1 MGMINKTTPSSPGYA
16 KEGTVPYRTQGSQL
30 QLSAVSAGQ
39 WLDLSLMTKEG
50 DKVTLSADAKASAL
64 HTDFE
69 AMQVGDGDDIYAQW
83 GELSLE
89 QHERDITLTVEG
101 DLNPAER
108 REIHKVLQTIN
119 KMMNDFVQGKLA
131 PLMAIA
137 GGLQGLGTI
146 DSLQVSMT
154 FEQQVVAAQ
163 QCRTTLAYAPTGEV
177 SRALEPSGDGIELP
191 LKAESESL
199 AANMARMVA
208 GSHGPGD
215 PLRQMADELLK
226 ACRNRIGQRHPFGG
240 RVLNHIRNLFQ
251 NALKTH

>member
-1 MGMINKTTPSSPGYA
+1 MRMIHKTTPSSPGYA
-16 KEGTVPYRTQGSQL
+16 REGTVPYRTQGSQW
-30 QLSAVSAGQ
+30 QLSAVTAGQ

-69 AMQVGDGDDIYAQW
+69 AMQVGDGGDIYAQW

-89 QHERDITLTVEG
+89 QRERDITLTVEG

-108 REIHKVLQTIN
+108 REIRKVLQTIN
-119 KMMNDFVQGKLA
+119 N
-131 PLMAIA
+131 
-137 GGLQGLGTI
+137 
-146 DSLQVSMT
+146 
-154 FEQQVVAAQ
+154 
-163 QCRTTLAYAPTGEV
+163 
-177 SRALEPSGDGIELP
+177 GIELP

-240 RVLNHIRNLFQ
+240 RVLDHIRNLFQ
-251 NALKTH
+251 NALKMH